1 MRSRLISRLIA
12 ATFIVCLAGC
22 ASEFRSDVSSWHQ
35 MPQPNGESFTILAKD
50 PDKQASIEFS
60 HYAEYVSQALQRVG
74 YLPARSGQAADLTVR
89 MDYGI
94 SNARSDVR
102 STGGYLG
109 VGYANGPY
117 GRGYGY
123 GGYGYGHGGAFEG
136 QNIRTYALYSRF
148 FELEIAAPKSS
159 ANLYESKVVSEG
171 RNNHLEEVVPK
182 LVDSLFQEFPGPSG
196 ITRRVTLEED
206 KQAAQ

>member
-12 ATFIVCLAGC
+12 TTFIVVLAGC

-35 MPQPNGESFTILAKD
+35 LPPPNGERFAIIAKN
-50 PDKQASIEFS
+50 PEKQASIEFS
-60 HYAEYVSQALQRVG
+60 HYAEYVSQALQRIG
-74 YLPARSGQAADLTVR
+74 YRPAQSGQSADLIVR

-102 STGGYLG
+102 STGGYVG

-123 GGYGYGHGGAFEG
+123 GDFGYGYGGAFDG

-148 FELEIAAPKSS
+148 FELEIAAPEADS
-159 ANLYESKVVSEG
+159 NLYESTVVSEG
-171 RNNHLEEVVPK
+171 RNNHLEEVVPL
-182 LVDSLFQEFPGPSG
+182 LVDSMFQEFPGPSG
-196 ITRRVTLEED
+196 VTRRVILEED
-206 KQAAQ
+206 KQVAQ